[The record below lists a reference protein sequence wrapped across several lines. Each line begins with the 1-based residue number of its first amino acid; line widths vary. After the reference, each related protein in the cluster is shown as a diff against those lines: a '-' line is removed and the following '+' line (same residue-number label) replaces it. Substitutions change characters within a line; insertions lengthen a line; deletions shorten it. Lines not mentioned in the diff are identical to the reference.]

1 MFKGDKCYGKNIKQ
15 GKEMRS
21 VNVRKITS
29 ISPIVFR
36 EAFAVVNNL
45 IYLNHS

>member
-21 VNVRKITS
+21 VDVRKITS
-29 ISPIVFR
+29 ISSLVFR
-36 EAFAVVNNL
+36 EALAVVNNL
-45 IYLNHS
+45 ICLNYS